1 MFKTSPQEVDE
12 DRELN
17 VLEMDFSQAFG
28 LALSQVAGDEDCGG
42 GFWIDVKTTSVTENV
57 SHTFGQVP
65 QHASEEVMELMIL
78 RVQRWLEPE
87 VWQKDAA
94 TCPEGALAAID
105 LSIQRID
112 AEATRLDSR

>member
-1 MFKTSPQEVDE
+1 MDE

-42 GFWIDVKTTSVTENV
+42 DFWSDVKTTSITENV

-65 QHASEEVMELMIL
+65 QHVSREVMELLMQ
-78 RVQRWLEPE
+78 RVLRWLEPQ

-105 LSIQRID
+105 LTIQRID
-112 AEATRLDSR
+112 AEAPA